1 MAGLTSHELDYQTT
15 PPHYSAC
22 AAQPCLPLLNSVDVV
37 DHYIIGVHMSR
48 LTVLTTML
56 VITTMAA
63 VLTNLPA
70 LLMVPFAP
78 LSVLVL
84 FHPELE

>member
-1 MAGLTSHELDYQTT
+1 
-15 PPHYSAC
+15 
-22 AAQPCLPLLNSVDVV
+22 
-37 DHYIIGVHMSR
+37 MSR